1 MLVLLQFQQA
11 LERVR
16 AGADVMPKR
25 QLEQV
30 IVAEAGPDW
39 RSKVASF
46 EDEPLAAASI
56 GQVSALLYAIT
67 YHYYVMAYITNICT
81 RFKVVI
87 CYYVLF

>member
-1 MLVLLQFQQA
+1 M
-11 LERVR
+11 R

-39 RSKVASF
+39 RSKVATF

-56 GQVSALLYAIT
+56 GQVSSEIT
-67 YHYYVMAYITNICT
+67 C
-81 RFKVVI
+81 FL
-87 CYYVLF
+87 C

>member
-1 MLVLLQFQQA
+1 MQFQQA

-56 GQVSALLYAIT
+56 GQVSTFFYALICNYDKT
-67 YHYYVMAYITNICT
+67 MAYITIIHT
-81 RFKVVI
+81 SFYLVI
-87 CYYVLF
+87 CCYF